1 MEEGPVSQAKPITL
15 ALPKGRMFTS
25 LVDLLGQ
32 AGLGVK
38 EYERSYRPKASDP
51 GVELKILKP
60 QNIPA
65 LVELGRHDLGFTG
78 YDWIAESGCQVETL
92 DDLELEPV
100 EIVAAAAEGWAPPG
114 PAAAPLVVASEYENL
129 SRRFLEKK
137 GWPYRFVRSY
147 GATEVFPPEDADLI
161 VDNSATGR
169 TLRENGLIVVERLLT
184 SSTRF
189 IGSRRSLDRPEVRQ
203 FTDDL
208 VLLMR
213 GVRAAESR
221 VMLELNV
228 ANGNLDEVIRLL
240 PAMRSPTVSQLA
252 DGSHVLKAAVPLSE
266 VPRLVP
272 RLKQLGASD
281 ILEYPIRKVI
291 P

>member
-1 MEEGPVSQAKPITL
+1 MAAVKPITL

-25 LVDLLGQ
+25 LVALLGQ
-32 AGLGVK
+32 AGLVVK
-38 EYERSYRPKASDP
+38 EYERSYRPKSDDP
-51 GVELKILKP
+51 RIELKILKP

-78 YDWIAESGCQVETL
+78 HDWIAESECNVTTL

-100 EIVAAAAEGWAPPG
+100 EIVAAAAEGWKPPRSS
-114 PAAAPLVVASEYENL
+114 ATPLVVASEYENL

-137 GWPYRFVRSY
+137 GWPFRFVRSY

-161 VDNSATGR
+161 VDNSATGQ
-169 TLRENGLIVVERLLT
+169 TLRENGLVIVEKLMS

-189 IGSRRSLDRPEVRQ
+189 IGAEISLKRPDVRQ
-203 FTDDL
+203 FAEDL

-213 GVRAAESR
+213 GVRAASSR
-221 VMLELNV
+221 VMLEMNV
-228 ANGNLDEVIRLL
+228 ANGNLDEVIKLL
-240 PAMRSPTVSQLA
+240 PAMKSPTVMELA
-252 DGSHVLKAAVPLSE
+252 DGSHVLKAAVPLAE

-272 RLKQLGASD
+272 RLKALGASD

>member
-1 MEEGPVSQAKPITL
+1 MTAKAKPITV

-25 LVDLLGQ
+25 LLAQLGQ
-32 AGLGVK
+32 AGLIVK
-38 EYERSYRPKASDP
+38 EYERSYRPKANDP
-51 GVELKILKP
+51 RLELKILKP

-78 YDWIAESGCQVETL
+78 FDWIAESGCKVETL

-100 EIVAAAAEGWAPPG
+100 DIVAAAAEGWAPPKPG
-114 PAAAPLVVASEYENL
+114 AAPLVVASEYENL
-129 SRRFLEKK
+129 SCRFLEKK
-137 GWPYRFVRSY
+137 GWPFRFLRSY

-161 VDNSATGR
+161 IDNSATGQ
-169 TLRENGLIVVERLLT
+169 TLRENGLVIVEKLMS

-189 IGSRRSLDRPEVRQ
+189 IGSAVSLKRPEVRQ
-203 FTDDL
+203 FAEDL

-213 GVRAAESR
+213 GVRAAASR
-221 VMLELNV
+221 VMLEMNV
-228 ANGNLDEVIRLL
+228 ANGNLNEVIRLL
-240 PAMRSPTVSQLA
+240 PAMKSPTVSQLA
-252 DGSHVLKAAVPLSE
+252 DGSHVLKAAVPQSE

>member
-1 MEEGPVSQAKPITL
+1 MTKAQPITL
-15 ALPKGRMFTS
+15 ALPKGRMFES
-25 LVDLLGQ
+25 LVALLAQ
-32 AGLGVK
+32 SGLVVK
-38 EYERSYRPKASDP
+38 DYERSYRPKTPDP
-51 GVELKILKP
+51 RLELKILKP

-78 YDWIAESGCQVETL
+78 HDWIVESGCRVADL

-100 EIVAAAAEGWAPPG
+100 DVVAAAAESWQPPG
-114 PAAAPLVVASEYENL
+114 PGAAPLVVASEYENI
-129 SRRFLEKK
+129 SRRFLDAR
-137 GWPYRFVRSY
+137 GWPHRFVRSY

-161 VDNSATGR
+161 IDNSATGQ
-169 TLRENGLIVVERLLT
+169 TLRENRLRIVERIMS

-189 IGSRRSLDRPEVRQ
+189 IGSERSLGRPEVRE
-203 FTDDL
+203 FADDL

-213 GVRAAESR
+213 GVRAAASR
-221 VMLELNV
+221 VMLEMNLV
-228 ANGNLDEVIRLL
+228 NGNLDEVIKLL
-240 PAMRSPTVSQLA
+240 PAMKSPTVSQLA
-252 DGSHVLKAAVPLSE
+252 DGSHVLKAAVPVSE

-272 RLKQLGASD
+272 KLKKLGASD

>member
-1 MEEGPVSQAKPITL
+1 MAKTQPITL
-15 ALPKGRMFTS
+15 ALPKGRMFSS
-25 LVDLLGQ
+25 LVTLLAQ
-32 AGLGVK
+32 SGLVIK
-38 EYERSYRPKASDP
+38 DHERSYRPKTPDQRL
-51 GVELKILKP
+51 ELKILKP

-78 YDWIAESGCQVETL
+78 HDWVVENGGAVVDL

-100 EIVAAAAEGWAPPG
+100 SIVAAAAEAWQPPTAG
-114 PAAAPLVVASEYENL
+114 AAPLVVASEYENI
-129 SRRFLEKK
+129 SRRFLEGK
-137 GWPYRFVRSY
+137 GWTHRFVRSY

-161 VDNSATGR
+161 IDNSATGR
-169 TLRENGLIVVERLLT
+169 TLRENGLKIIETIMT

-189 IGSRRSLDRPEVRQ
+189 IASERSLARSDVRE
-203 FTDDL
+203 FTEDL

-213 GVRAAESR
+213 GVRAAASR
-221 VMLELNV
+221 VMLEMNV
-228 ANGNLDEVIRLL
+228 ANGNLGEVIRLL
-240 PAMRSPTVSQLA
+240 PAMKSPTVSQLA
-252 DGSHVLKAAVPLSE
+252 DGSHVLKAAVPQAD

-272 RLKQLGASD
+272 KLKKLGASD

>member
-1 MEEGPVSQAKPITL
+1 MTASAPITL
-15 ALPKGRMFTS
+15 ALPKGRMFSSVVT
-25 LVDLLGQ
+25 LLAQ
-32 AGLGVK
+32 AGLVVR
-38 EYERSYRPKASDP
+38 EYERSYRPKADDP
-51 GVELKILKP
+51 RLELKILKP

-65 LVELGRHDLGFTG
+65 LVELGRHDLGFSG
-78 YDWIAESGCQVETL
+78 YDWIVETGVAVETL
-92 DDLELEPV
+92 DDLELDPV
-100 EIVAAAAEGWAPPG
+100 DLVAAAADAWQPPG
-114 PAAAPLVVASEYENL
+114 AGAPLLVVASEYEHI
-129 SRRFLEKK
+129 SRRFLQDK
-137 GWPYRFVRSY
+137 GWAFRFVRSY

-161 VDNSATGR
+161 VDNAATGQ
-169 TLRENGLIVVERLLT
+169 TLKQNGLKIVERLMR

-189 IGSRRSLDRPEVRQ
+189 IASPISLRRPEVRQ
-203 FTDDL
+203 LAEDL

-213 GVRAAESR
+213 GVRAAASR
-221 VMLELNV
+221 VMLEMNV

-240 PAMRSPTVSQLA
+240 PAMKSPTVSLLA
-252 DGSHVLKAAVPLSE
+252 DGSHVLKAAVPQSE

>member
-1 MEEGPVSQAKPITL
+1 MAKSQPITL
-15 ALPKGRMFTS
+15 ALPKGRMFNS
-25 LVDLLGQ
+25 LVTLLAQ
-32 AGLGVK
+32 AGLVIRD
-38 EYERSYRPKASDP
+38 YERSYRPKTPDP
-51 GVELKILKP
+51 RLELKILKP

-78 YDWIAESGCQVETL
+78 YDWVVESGGNVVDL

-100 EIVAAAAEGWAPPG
+100 DIVAAAAESWQPPRAGG
-114 PAAAPLVVASEYENL
+114 PALVVASEYENI
-129 SRRFLEKK
+129 SRRFLEAK
-137 GWPYRFVRSY
+137 GWAHRFVRSY

-161 VDNSATGR
+161 IDNSATGQ
-169 TLRENGLIVVERLLT
+169 TLRENGLRVVEKIMT

-189 IGSRRSLDRPEVRQ
+189 IASERSLARPDVRE
-203 FTDDL
+203 FTEDL

-213 GVRAAESR
+213 GVRAAASR
-221 VMLELNV
+221 VMLEMNV
-228 ANGNLDEVIRLL
+228 VSGNLDEVIRLL
-240 PAMRSPTVSQLA
+240 PAMKSPTVSQLA

-272 RLKQLGASD
+272 KLKKLGASD

>member
-1 MEEGPVSQAKPITL
+1 MARSAPITL
-15 ALPKGRMFTS
+15 ALPKGRMFSSVVT
-25 LVDLLGQ
+25 LLAH
-32 AGLGVK
+32 AGLVVR
-38 EYERSYRPKASDP
+38 EYERSYRPQADDP
-51 GVELKILKP
+51 RLELKTLKP

-78 YDWIAESGCQVETL
+78 YDWIVETGCQVETL
-92 DDLELEPV
+92 DDLELDPV
-100 EIVAAAAEGWAPPG
+100 DIVAEAAEEWQPPASGAP
-114 PAAAPLVVASEYENL
+114 PLVVASEYEHIT
-129 SRRFLEKK
+129 RRFLERK
-137 GWPYRFVRSY
+137 GWLFRFVRSY

-169 TLRENGLIVVERLLT
+169 TLKQNGLKLVERIMA

-189 IGSRRSLDRPEVRQ
+189 IASAISLRRPEVRQ
-203 FTDDL
+203 LADDL

-213 GVRAAESR
+213 GVRAAASR
-221 VMLELNV
+221 VMLEMNV
-228 ANGNLDEVIRLL
+228 ANGNLDQVIRLL
-240 PAMRSPTVSQLA
+240 PAMKSPTVSQLA
-252 DGSHVLKAAVPLSE
+252 DGSHMLKAAVPQSE

>member
-1 MEEGPVSQAKPITL
+1 VN
-15 ALPKGRMFTS
+15 
-25 LVDLLGQ
+25 
-32 AGLGVK
+32 
-38 EYERSYRPKASDP
+38 DP
-51 GVELKILKP
+51 RLELKILKP

-65 LVELGRHDLGFTG
+65 LVEMGRHDLGFTG
-78 YDWIAESGCQVETL
+78 HDWVVESGCKVEEL
-92 DDLELEPV
+92 DDLGLEPV
-100 EIVAAAAEGWAPPG
+100 DVVAAAAEGWSPPLPSPKG
-114 PAAAPLVVASEYENL
+114 GQPVVVASEYENL
-129 SRRFLEKK
+129 SRRFLEQK
-137 GWPYRFVRSY
+137 GWSYRFVRSY

-161 VDNSATGR
+161 VDNSATGQ
-169 TLRENGLIVVERLLT
+169 TLREHGLVIVERLLS

-189 IGSRRSLDRPEVRQ
+189 IASENSLRRKDVRQ
-203 FTDDL
+203 LADDL

-228 ANGNLDEVIRLL
+228 ANGEGNLEEIIKLL
-240 PAMRSPTVSQLA
+240 PAMKSPTVSQLA
-252 DGSHVLKAAVPLSE
+252 DGSHVLKAAVPQAD

>member
-1 MEEGPVSQAKPITL
+1 
-15 ALPKGRMFTS
+15 MFTS
-25 LVDLLGQ
+25 LLALLGQ
-32 AGLGVK
+32 AGLVVK
-38 EYERSYRPKASDP
+38 EHERSYRPKANDP
-51 GVELKILKP
+51 RLELKILKP

-78 YDWIAESGCQVETL
+78 YDWIAESGCNVVTL

-100 EIVAAAAEGWAPPG
+100 DIVAAAAEGWKPPKAG
-114 PAAAPLVVASEYENL
+114 AQPLVVASEYENL
-129 SRRFLEKK
+129 SRRFLEQK

-147 GATEVFPPEDADLI
+147 GATEVFPPEDADVI
-161 VDNSATGR
+161 IDNSATGQ
-169 TLRENGLIVVERLLT
+169 TLRENGLAIIEKLIS

-189 IGSRRSLDRPEVRQ
+189 IGSEISLQRPDVRQ
-203 FTDDL
+203 FADDL
-208 VLLMR
+208 TLLMR
-213 GVRAAESR
+213 GVRAASSR
-221 VMLELNV
+221 VMLEMNV
-228 ANGNLDEVIRLL
+228 ANGNLDQVIKLL
-240 PAMRSPTVSQLA
+240 PAMKSPTVSQLA
-252 DGSHVLKAAVPLSE
+252 DGSHVLKAAVPLAE

>member
-1 MEEGPVSQAKPITL
+1 MTASVKPITV

-25 LVDLLGQ
+25 LLGLLGQ
-32 AGLGVK
+32 AGLVVK

-51 GVELKILKP
+51 RLELKILKP

-78 YDWIAESGCQVETL
+78 FDWISESECKVDSL

-100 EIVAAAAEGWAPPG
+100 NIVAAAAEGWSPPQSG
-114 PAAAPLVVASEYENL
+114 AAPLVVASEYENL

-137 GWPYRFVRSY
+137 GWPFRFVRSY
-147 GATEVFPPEDADLI
+147 GATQSFPPEDADLI
-161 VDNSATGR
+161 VDNSATGQ
-169 TLRENGLIVVERLLT
+169 TLRENGLIIVENLMS

-189 IGSRRSLDRPEVRQ
+189 IGSSASLKRPEVRQ
-203 FTDDL
+203 FADDL

-213 GVRAAESR
+213 GVRAASSR
-221 VMLELNV
+221 VMLEMNV
-228 ANGNLDEVIRLL
+228 ANENLDEVIRVP
-240 PAMRSPTVSQLA
+240 PAMKSPTVSQLA
-252 DGSHVLKAAVPLSE
+252 DGFHVLKAAVPQAE

-281 ILEYPIRKVI
+281 IREYPIRKVI

>member
-1 MEEGPVSQAKPITL
+1 VTTTKPITL

-25 LVDLLGQ
+25 LVALLGQ

-51 GVELKILKP
+51 RVELKILKP

-78 YDWIAESGCQVETL
+78 YDWIAESGCRVETL

-100 EIVAAAAEGWAPPG
+100 DIVAAAADGWSPPKAG
-114 PAAAPLVVASEYENL
+114 AAPLVVASEYENL

-137 GWPYRFVRSY
+137 GWAYRFVRSY

-169 TLRENGLIVVERLLT
+169 TLRENGLMVVERLLS

-189 IGSRRSLDRPEVRQ
+189 IGSESSLRRPDVRQ
-203 FTDDL
+203 FADDL

-213 GVRAAESR
+213 GVRAAQTR

-240 PAMRSPTVSQLA
+240 PAMKSPTVSQLA

>member
-1 MEEGPVSQAKPITL
+1 
-15 ALPKGRMFTS
+15 MFTS
-25 LVDLLGQ
+25 LVALLGQ
-32 AGLGVK
+32 AGLIVK
-38 EYERSYRPKASDP
+38 EYERSYRPKADDP
-51 GVELKILKP
+51 RVELKILKP

-78 YDWIAESGCQVETL
+78 YDWIAESECQVATL

-100 EIVAAAAEGWAPPG
+100 DIVAAAAEGWKPPKPG
-114 PAAAPLVVASEYENL
+114 ATALVVASEYENL
-129 SRRFLEKK
+129 SRRFLEQK
-137 GWPYRFVRSY
+137 GWPFRFVRSY

-161 VDNSATGR
+161 VDNSATGQ
-169 TLRENGLIVVERLLT
+169 TLRENGLVIVEKLMS

-189 IGSRRSLDRPEVRQ
+189 IGGEISLKRPDVRQ
-203 FTDDL
+203 FAEDL

-213 GVRAAESR
+213 GVRAASSR
-221 VMLELNV
+221 VMLEMNV
-228 ANGNLDEVIRLL
+228 ANGNLDEVIKLL
-240 PAMRSPTVSQLA
+240 PAMKSPTVMQLA
-252 DGSHVLKAAVPLSE
+252 DGSHVLKAAVPQAE

-272 RLKQLGASD
+272 RLKALGASD

>member
-1 MEEGPVSQAKPITL
+1 MTAIAPITV
-15 ALPKGRMFTS
+15 ALPKGRMFSS
-25 LVDLLGQ
+25 LIELLGQ
-32 AGLGVK
+32 AGLIVK
-38 EYERSYRPKASDP
+38 EFDRSYRPKASDP
-51 GVELKILKP
+51 LLELKILKP

-78 YDWIAESGCQVETL
+78 HDWITETGCRVVTL

-100 EIVAAAAEGWAPPG
+100 DLVAAAAEDWVLPRPG
-114 PAAAPLVVASEYENL
+114 AAPLVVASEYENL
-129 SRRFLEKK
+129 SRRFLEQK

-161 VDNSATGR
+161 VDNSATGQ
-169 TLRENGLIVVERLLT
+169 TLKENGLKVVERIMS

-189 IGSRRSLDRPEVRQ
+189 IASEASLKRPEVRQ
-203 FTDDL
+203 FTEDL

-213 GVRAAESR
+213 GVRAAASR

-228 ANGNLDEVIRLL
+228 ANGNLYEVIRLL
-240 PAMRSPTVSQLA
+240 PAMKSPTVSQLA
-252 DGSHVLKAAVPLSE
+252 DGSHVLKAAVPQSE